1 MNSGETGLEFFA
13 VGILSVETLAEVHQH
28 LEAHR
33 DERATVGDLV
43 RALRRFEPGLARSI
57 ATELHHVLI
66 MLTKGRSQRLV
77 LKAAES
83 EWSEAYRLLLP
94 KDNPISTPLTARL
107 ELLKLLA

>member
-1 MNSGETGLEFFA
+1 M
-13 VGILSVETLAEVHQH
+13 ETLAEVYCY

-33 DERATVGDLV
+33 DEQATVSELV

-57 ATELHHVLI
+57 ATELYHVLI

-77 LKAAES
+77 LKAAEP
-83 EWSEAYRLLLP
+83 EGSEAYRLLIP

-107 ELLKLLA
+107 EL